1 MRHVTA
7 VLLACF
13 LITLGASAAEPIALF
28 NGKDMSG
35 WYGYVKG
42 KGKGVDPKGVFG
54 VKDGMLRISGEEWG
68 ALTTEKE
75 FSNYKLT
82 LTYAWGGKVWP
93 PREKTARDSGL
104 VLHATGTDGVYA
116 DSWMNGLQC
125 NMIEGGTGDISIL
138 GKDPAYTFSSPCVE
152 RPASGKAGWYYK
164 PNAPEK
170 VFTIDGRLLW
180 SAKSP
185 EWTNTLGFRSEADPE
200 YPVGKFNSLV
210 SVCKGDSVTIT
221 LNGTPMSA
229 ASGLKKTRGKIQ
241 FQSEGA
247 ELLIKA
253 MVLEPLD

>member
-1 MRHVTA
+1 M
-7 VLLACF
+7 
-13 LITLGASAAEPIALF
+13 
-28 NGKDMSG
+28 
-35 WYGYVKG
+35 
-42 KGKGVDPKGVFG
+42 
-54 VKDGMLRISGEEWG
+54 
-68 ALTTEKE
+68 
-75 FSNYKLT
+75 
-82 LTYAWGGKVWP
+82 
-93 PREKTARDSGL
+93 
-104 VLHATGTDGVYA
+104 
-116 DSWMNGLQC
+116 
-125 NMIEGGTGDISIL
+125 
-138 GKDPAYTFSSPCVE
+138 
-152 RPASGKAGWYYK
+152 
-164 PNAPEK
+164 
-170 VFTIDGRLLW
+170 LW